1 MWAFFMNKI
10 RNLIVRINHVL
21 GIFVQGV
28 LVLLF
33 TALITIMSLNVIC
46 RYVFKSPLFWAVE
59 ASCYILVYLIFWGSA
74 LALYRGKHI
83 RIDTKSMKIFPNTW
97 GVLERAGA
105 LLEYVFIILMVIG
118 GTILS
123 WKNRASYAGSL
134 PIPTGYVYSAA
145 PTSGVI
151 MFLFR
156 TELLIQ
162 PRKDM

>member
-1 MWAFFMNKI
+1 MNKI
-10 RNLIVRINHVL
+10 RNLIARINYALVK
-21 GIFVQGV
+21 FVQSV
-28 LVLLF
+28 LVVLF
-33 TALITIMSLNVIC
+33 VALITIMSLNVIC
-46 RYVFKSPLFWAVE
+46 RYIFKSPLFWAVE

-83 RIDTKSMKIFPNTW
+83 RIDTRSIKIFSNLW
-97 GVLERAGA
+97 IILERAGT

-123 WKNRASYAGSL
+123 WKNRTSYAGSL

-162 PRKDM
+162 PRKDR